1 MTVDRSPVSA
11 AAPEAGAEKER
22 LDPEFI
28 KLAVILLVGVVM
40 VAFDTT
46 IVATSEKKIS
56 PRPKEMLWRKIP

>member
-1 MTVDRSPVSA
+1 MSA

-46 IVATSEKKIS
+46 IVATGKKKS
-56 PRPKEMLWRKIP
+56 PRSKETLWRKIP

>member
-1 MTVDRSPVSA
+1 MAINWSPLSA
-11 AAPEAGAEKER
+11 ATPADAETEP
-22 LDPEFI
+22 LDPALI

-46 IVATSEKKIS
+46 IVATSKKEIS